1 MGEHSSETKTTLLV
15 SSLYEDSSVGERL
28 RSDSFPDDA
37 EYQSFAG
44 RALSIDRNGVRK
56 LLSFDEFLCL
66 YEKCV
71 FVKVNRVPDIQEEDG
86 LYRIVCLM
94 PDGICLEAPLFSV
107 REAFDLLEK
116 ESMRLKP
123 AMWLGHSVLLT
134 RGSLSLPGR
143 ERDEPGFG
151 AGIAY

>member
-1 MGEHSSETKTTLLV
+1 MGEHSSGTETALLV
-15 SSLYEDSSVGERL
+15 SSIYEDSSVGERL
-28 RSDSFPDDA
+28 RSDSFPDGAD
-37 EYQSFAG
+37 YQSFAG
-44 RALSIDRNGVRK
+44 RALSIDRNGGRK

-71 FVKVNRVPDIQEEDG
+71 FVKVNRVPAVQEDD
-86 LYRIVCLM
+86 LYRIACLM
-94 PDGICLEAPLFSV
+94 PDGTCLEAPLFSV
-107 REAFDLLEK
+107 REALDLLAK

-134 RGSLSLPGR
+134 KGSLSLPGR
-143 ERDEPGFG
+143 EQDGPGFE